1 MTHGPGLVIVL
12 ALYAT
17 LLNKAQ
23 ADCQTQRID
32 LRTTVGRVL
41 DGDTIEL
48 SDRRRIRLIGINAP
62 EFARRGRPAEALA
75 AQAKNTLS
83 TLLNKSGH
91 RIALRYGADPQ
102 DRYGRTLAH
111 IFLPDGTN
119 LAQQLILKGL
129 AVRIA
134 FPPNMWAQ
142 DCYKLAESDARRHQR
157 GLWQHIVTASDAL
170 PANSKGF
177 HIIEGTIDRVGYSK
191 KSVWLNFKGRFAVR
205 IARKELKHFRD
216 IDFKKLTGRTLQ
228 VRGWVYDNNK
238 QRIMR
243 LRHSS
248 MLDIMK

>member
-1 MTHGPGLVIVL
+1 MARRPGLLIVL
-12 ALYAT
+12 ALYAA
-17 LLNKAQ
+17 LLNDAQ
-23 ADCQTQRID
+23 ANCQTQRID
-32 LRTTVGRVL
+32 LRATVARVL

-75 AQAKNTLS
+75 AQARDMLS
-83 TLLNKSGH
+83 ALLRKSSQ

-134 FPPNMWAQ
+134 FPPNLWAQ
-142 DCYKLAESDARRHQR
+142 DCYKLAESRARRNQR
-157 GLWQHIVTASDAL
+157 GLWQHIVKASDAL
-170 PANSKGF
+170 PADSKGF
-177 HIIEGTIDRVGYSK
+177 HIIEGRIDRVGFSK
-191 KSVWLNFKGRFAVR
+191 KSVWLNFKGHFAVR

-228 VRGWVYDNNK
+228 VRGWVYGNNDK
-238 QRIMR
+238 RIMR

>member
-1 MTHGPGLVIVL
+1 MTRRPGLPIVL
-12 ALYAT
+12 ALYVA
-17 LLNKAQ
+17 LLNNAQ
-23 ADCQTQRID
+23 ANCQAQRFD

-62 EFARRGRPAEALA
+62 EFARRGQPAEAFA
-75 AQAKNTLS
+75 AQARDTLS
-83 TLLNKSGH
+83 ALLSKSGQ

-142 DCYKLAESDARRHQR
+142 DCYKLAESHARRQQR
-157 GLWQHIVTASDAL
+157 GLWQHIVTAADAL
-170 PANSKGF
+170 PADSKGF
-177 HIIEGTIDRVGYSK
+177 HIIEGTIERVGFSK
-191 KSVWLNFKGRFAVR
+191 KSVWLNFKGRFAAR
-205 IARKELKHFRD
+205 IARKELRHFRD

-228 VRGWVYDNNK
+228 VRGWVYGNK
-238 QRIMR
+238 NRRLMR